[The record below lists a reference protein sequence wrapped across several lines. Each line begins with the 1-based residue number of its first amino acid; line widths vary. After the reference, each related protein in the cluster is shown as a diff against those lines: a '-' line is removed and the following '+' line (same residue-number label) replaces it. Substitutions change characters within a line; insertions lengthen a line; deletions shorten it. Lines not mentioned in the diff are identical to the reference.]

1 MGLRDEILEQP
12 AAAQRLL
19 DAAPATF
26 APIAAAL
33 ASRRP
38 RFAVIAARGT
48 SDNAGIYLQYLL
60 ASGTG

>member
-19 DAAPATF
+19 DAAPTAF

-33 ASRRP
+33 QVAP
-38 RFAVIAARGT
+38 AAG
-48 SDNAGIYLQYLL
+48 SP
-60 ASGTG
+60 